1 MERALD
7 WEPQNL
13 GLYPGYYFDHKEKG
27 LILMTW
33 RKGKFAVT
41 SRILSG
47 TRTRREGQCQGGL
60 LHSSCLSQGLYVYES
75 FSCWASA
82 SLPIQ
87 LNLFSQPL
95 ANLLYY
101 SMDLSL
107 NYSQLLLSLPRSYLM
122 AHYVVSFS
130 SASTVNSPFLIH
142 LLVQIIQI
150 LKREKRGNLIAPTC
164 RERVVVKV

>member
-13 GLYPGYYFDHKEKG
+13 GLYPGYYFDHREKG

-33 RKGKFAVT
+33 RKGKLAVT

-47 TRTRREGQCQGGL
+47 TRTRKEGQCQGGP
-60 LHSSCLSQGLYVYES
+60 LHSRCLSQGLYEC

-95 ANLLYY
+95 ANLLYC
-101 SMDLSL
+101 STDLSL
-107 NYSQLLLSLPRSYLM
+107 NYSQLLLSLPRFYLT

-142 LLVQIIQI
+142 LLVQITQI
-150 LKREKRGNLIAPTC
+150 LKREKIGNLIAPTC
-164 RERVVVKV
+164 RERVVVKG